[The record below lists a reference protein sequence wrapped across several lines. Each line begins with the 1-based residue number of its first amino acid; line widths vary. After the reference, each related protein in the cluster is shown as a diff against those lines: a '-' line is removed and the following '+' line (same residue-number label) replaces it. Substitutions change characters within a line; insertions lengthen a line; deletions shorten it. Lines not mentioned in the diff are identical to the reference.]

1 MRSRR
6 PKPSKVKA
14 QNRKTMNV
22 DATVQK
28 AMAENPE
35 VRLVLEI
42 ALRASDAAR
51 NEPPIYIGMATE
63 IIAIS

>member
-1 MRSRR
+1 
-6 PKPSKVKA
+6 
-14 QNRKTMNV
+14 MNV